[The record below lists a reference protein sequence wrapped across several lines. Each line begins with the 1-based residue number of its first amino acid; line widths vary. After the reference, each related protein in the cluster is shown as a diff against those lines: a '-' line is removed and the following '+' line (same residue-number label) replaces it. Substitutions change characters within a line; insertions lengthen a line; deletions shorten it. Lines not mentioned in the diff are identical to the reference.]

1 MNPSLPNFQ
10 SRPLRSLSLGPG
22 IVLAVLLALGTTPI
36 VSTIGRAAEAGST
49 NAPNPL
55 LTVERIFKGS
65 EFGGEGFGGHW
76 LEDSSGYVTWEK
88 PASGGPGQDLV
99 RHDPA
104 TDKRDVL
111 LAASELIPAGKT
123 QPLSVDDY
131 AWSTDRSKVLI
142 YTNSKKVWRTHARG
156 DYWVL
161 DRTSHELFQ
170 IGGNAPDS
178 SLMFAK
184 FSPDGTHV
192 AYVRDRNLYS
202 QDLRSRKVT
211 TLTDTPNE
219 HLIHGAFDWVYE
231 EEFSMQ
237 DGFRWSPDSKSIAF
251 WQLDTEGVREVSLV
265 NNTDSLY
272 PQVQRI
278 PYPKTGELNS
288 ACRIGVVDAA
298 GGDIRWMKTP
308 GDPREHYIHDLQW
321 IPRTRRLLLQQ
332 LNRLQNT
339 NRVFVAESA
348 TGEVIPLLVDSD
360 KAWVEAHNDLT
371 WHSDGRRF
379 LFWSERDQWQ
389 HLYWAGLKNGKLKPA
404 TRGAF
409 DVTELVR
416 VQEARQELYFTASP
430 DNPTQRY
437 LYRSSFRGGSPERL
451 TPTNAPG
458 THKYVAS
465 PDGRWAFH
473 TVSSFTVPPKTE
485 LISLP
490 DHKTVRVLA
499 DNQKIREKLA
509 TLKVP
514 TTEFFRVPVGDGLEI
529 DGWCVLPPEFDRT
542 KKHPLLVHVYGEP
555 AGQTVKDQWGGS
567 SQLWHWMLAQQ
578 GYVVMSFD
586 NRGTATPRG
595 HDWRKSIYR
604 QVGIL
609 ASQDQAAALKHVL
622 ATRPYLDPQRVG
634 IWGWSGGGS
643 MTLNALLRHPDLYTA
658 GISIASVPNMRLYD
672 TIYQE
677 RYMGLP
683 SDNAEGYRQGSP
695 LTFAD
700 RLQGK
705 LLLIHG
711 TGDDNCHYQGAEALV
726 NAFITHGKQFRMMS
740 YPNRSHSINEGL
752 NTSVHLRQLMTDF
765 LHETLPPGPR

>member
-1 MNPSLPNFQ
+1 MNPSLPNLQ

-22 IVLAVLLALGTTPI
+22 ILLGVLLALGTTSL
-36 VSTIGRAAEAGST
+36 VSIIGRAAEAVST
-49 NAPNPL
+49 NAPSPL
-55 LTVERIFKGS
+55 LTVERIFKGG

-88 PASGGPGQDLV
+88 PGNGGPGQDLV

-104 TDKRDVL
+104 TDKRDIL

-131 AWSTDRSKVLI
+131 SWSTDRSKVLI
-142 YTNSKKVWRTHARG
+142 YTNSKKVWRTNARG

-170 IGGNAPDS
+170 LGGNAPAS
-178 SLMFAK
+178 SLQFAK

-192 AYVRDRNLYS
+192 AYVRERNLYS

-231 EEFSMQ
+231 EEFTMQ

-251 WQLDTEGVREVSLV
+251 WQLDTEGVREVALV

-288 ACRIGVVDAA
+288 ACRIGVVDAS
-298 GGDIRWMKTP
+298 GGDIRWVKTP

-339 NRVFVAESA
+339 NRVFLAESA
-348 TGEVIPLLVDSD
+348 TGEVTPLLVDSD

-371 WHSDGRRF
+371 WHTDGRRF
-379 LFWSERDQWQ
+379 LFWSERDHWQ

-437 LYRSSFRGGSPERL
+437 LYRTSFRGHGLERL

-514 TTEFFRVPVGDGLEI
+514 TTEFFRVPVGDGIEI
-529 DGWCVLPPEFDRT
+529 DGWCLLPPEFDRT
-542 KKHPLLVHVYGEP
+542 KKHPLIVHVYGEP

-567 SQLWHWMLAQQ
+567 GQLWHWMLAQQ

-609 ASQDQAAALKHVL
+609 ASQDQATALKHVL
-622 ATRPYLDPQRVG
+622 ATRPYLDPKRVG

-658 GISIASVPNMRLYD
+658 GIAIASVPNMRLYD

-700 RLQGK
+700 GLQGN

-740 YPNRSHSINEGL
+740 YPNRSHSISEGL

>member
-1 MNPSLPNFQ
+1 MNPSLPNRP
-10 SRPLRSLSLGPG
+10 SCPLRSLSLGPG
-22 IVLAVLLALGTTPI
+22 ILLVVLLALGTTSL
-36 VSTIGRAAEAGST
+36 VSIIGRAAEPGST
-49 NAPNPL
+49 NAPSPL

-88 PASGGPGQDLV
+88 PGNGGPGQDLV
-99 RHDPA
+99 RHHPT
-104 TDKRDVL
+104 TDKRDIL

-131 AWSTDRSKVLI
+131 SWSTDRSKVLI
-142 YTNSKKVWRTHARG
+142 YTNSKKVWRTNARG

-170 IGGNAPDS
+170 LGGNAPAS

-192 AYVRDRNLYS
+192 AYVRERNLYS

-231 EEFSMQ
+231 EEFTMQ

-251 WQLDTEGVREVSLV
+251 WQLDTEGVREVALV

-272 PQVQRI
+272 PNVQRI

-288 ACRIGVVDAA
+288 ACRIGVVDAS
-298 GGDIRWMKTP
+298 GGDIRWVKTP

-321 IPRTRRLLLQQ
+321 IPRTRSLLLQQ

-339 NRVFVAESA
+339 NRVFMAESA
-348 TGEVIPLLVDSD
+348 TGEVTPLLVDSD

-379 LFWSERDQWQ
+379 LFWSERDHWQ

-437 LYRSSFRGGSPERL
+437 LYRSSFRGHGLERL

-514 TTEFFRVPVGDGLEI
+514 TTEFFRVPVGDGIEI

-542 KKHPLLVHVYGEP
+542 KKHPLIVHVYGEP

-567 SQLWHWMLAQQ
+567 GQLWHWMLAQQ

-622 ATRPYLDPQRVG
+622 ATRPYLDPKRVG

-700 RLQGK
+700 QLQGK

-740 YPNRSHSINEGL
+740 YPNRSHSISEGL

>member
-1 MNPSLPNFQ
+1 MNPFLPNLQ

-22 IVLAVLLALGTTPI
+22 ILLGVLLALGTTPL
-36 VSTIGRAAEAGST
+36 VSNIGRAAEAVST
-49 NAPNPL
+49 NAPSPL
-55 LTVERIFKGS
+55 LTVERIFKGG

-88 PASGGPGQDLV
+88 PGNGGPGQDLV
-99 RHDPA
+99 RHHPA
-104 TDKRDVL
+104 TDKRDIL

-131 AWSTDRSKVLI
+131 SWSTDRSKVLI
-142 YTNSKKVWRTHARG
+142 YTNSKKVWRTNARG

-170 IGGNAPDS
+170 LGGNAPAS
-178 SLMFAK
+178 SLQFAK

-192 AYVRDRNLYS
+192 AYVRERNLYS

-231 EEFSMQ
+231 EEFTMQ

-251 WQLDTEGVREVSLV
+251 WQLDTEGVREVALV

-288 ACRIGVVDAA
+288 ACRIGVVDAS
-298 GGDIRWMKTP
+298 GGDIRWVKTP

-339 NRVFVAESA
+339 NRVFIAESA
-348 TGEVIPLLVDSD
+348 TGEVTPLLVDSD

-371 WHSDGRRF
+371 WHTDGRRF
-379 LFWSERDQWQ
+379 LFWSERDHWQ

-437 LYRSSFRGGSPERL
+437 LYRTSFRGHGLERL

-509 TLKVP
+509 P
-514 TTEFFRVPVGDGLEI
+514 
-529 DGWCVLPPEFDRT
+529 
-542 KKHPLLVHVYGEP
+542 
-555 AGQTVKDQWGGS
+555 
-567 SQLWHWMLAQQ
+567 
-578 GYVVMSFD
+578 
-586 NRGTATPRG
+586 
-595 HDWRKSIYR
+595 
-604 QVGIL
+604 
-609 ASQDQAAALKHVL
+609 
-622 ATRPYLDPQRVG
+622 
-634 IWGWSGGGS
+634 
-643 MTLNALLRHPDLYTA
+643 
-658 GISIASVPNMRLYD
+658 
-672 TIYQE
+672 
-677 RYMGLP
+677 
-683 SDNAEGYRQGSP
+683 
-695 LTFAD
+695 
-700 RLQGK
+700 
-705 LLLIHG
+705 
-711 TGDDNCHYQGAEALV
+711 
-726 NAFITHGKQFRMMS
+726 
-740 YPNRSHSINEGL
+740 
-752 NTSVHLRQLMTDF
+752 
-765 LHETLPPGPR
+765 

>member
-1 MNPSLPNFQ
+1 MNPSLPNLP
-10 SRPLRSLSLGPG
+10 SCPLRSLPLGPG
-22 IVLAVLLALGTTPI
+22 ILLVVLLALGTTSL
-36 VSTIGRAAEAGST
+36 VSIIGRAAEAGST
-49 NAPNPL
+49 NAPSPL
-55 LTVERIFKGS
+55 LTVERIFKGG

-88 PASGGPGQDLV
+88 PGNGGPGQDLV
-99 RHDPA
+99 RHHPA
-104 TDKRDVL
+104 TDKRDIL

-142 YTNSKKVWRTHARG
+142 YTNSKKVWRTNARG
-156 DYWVL
+156 DYWML

-170 IGGNAPDS
+170 LGGNAPAS

-192 AYVRDRNLYS
+192 AYVRERNLYS

-231 EEFSMQ
+231 EEFTMQ

-251 WQLDTEGVREVSLV
+251 WQLDTEGVREVALV

-272 PQVQRI
+272 PNVQRI

-288 ACRIGVVDAA
+288 ACRIGVVDAS
-298 GGDIRWMKTP
+298 GGDIRWVKTP

-321 IPRTRRLLLQQ
+321 IPRTRSLLLQQ

-339 NRVFVAESA
+339 NRVFIAESA
-348 TGEVIPLLVDSD
+348 TGEVTPLLVDSD

-379 LFWSERDQWQ
+379 LFWSERDHWQ

-437 LYRSSFRGGSPERL
+437 LYRSSFRGHGLERL

-514 TTEFFRVPVGDGLEI
+514 TTEFFRVPVGDGIEI

-542 KKHPLLVHVYGEP
+542 KKHPLIVHVYGEP

-567 SQLWHWMLAQQ
+567 GQLWHWMLAQQ

-609 ASQDQAAALKHVL
+609 ASQDQATALKHVL
-622 ATRPYLDPQRVG
+622 AKRPYLDPKRVG

-658 GISIASVPNMRLYD
+658 GIAIASVPNMRLYD

-700 RLQGK
+700 QLQGK

-740 YPNRSHSINEGL
+740 YPNRSHSISEGL

-765 LHETLPPGPR
+765 LHEILPPGPR

>member
-1 MNPSLPNFQ
+1 
-10 SRPLRSLSLGPG
+10 
-22 IVLAVLLALGTTPI
+22 
-36 VSTIGRAAEAGST
+36 
-49 NAPNPL
+49 
-55 LTVERIFKGS
+55 
-65 EFGGEGFGGHW
+65 
-76 LEDSSGYVTWEK
+76 
-88 PASGGPGQDLV
+88 
-99 RHDPA
+99 
-104 TDKRDVL
+104 
-111 LAASELIPAGKT
+111 
-123 QPLSVDDY
+123 
-131 AWSTDRSKVLI
+131 
-142 YTNSKKVWRTHARG
+142 
-156 DYWVL
+156 
-161 DRTSHELFQ
+161 
-170 IGGNAPDS
+170 
-178 SLMFAK
+178 
-184 FSPDGTHV
+184 
-192 AYVRDRNLYS
+192 
-202 QDLRSRKVT
+202 
-211 TLTDTPNE
+211 
-219 HLIHGAFDWVYE
+219 
-231 EEFSMQ
+231 
-237 DGFRWSPDSKSIAF
+237 
-251 WQLDTEGVREVSLV
+251 
-265 NNTDSLY
+265 
-272 PQVQRI
+272 
-278 PYPKTGELNS
+278 LNS
-288 ACRIGVVDAA
+288 ACRIGVVDAT
-298 GGDIRWMKTP
+298 GGDIRWVKAP
-308 GDPREHYIHDLQW
+308 GDAREHYLHDLQW
-321 IPRTRRLLLQQ
+321 IPGTRRLLIQQ

-339 NRVFVAESA
+339 NRVFIAETS
-348 TGEVIPLLVDSD
+348 TGDVKQLLIDSD

-379 LFWSERDQWQ
+379 LFWSERDGWQ
-389 HLYWAGLKNGKLKPA
+389 HLYWAGLKNGKLKAA

-416 VQEARQELYFTASP
+416 VREGGNELYFTASP

-437 LYRSSFRGGSPERL
+437 LYRSSLRGGGLERI

-514 TTEFFRVPVGDGLEI
+514 TTEFFRVPVGDGIEI

-542 KKHPLLVHVYGEP
+542 KKHPLIVHVYGEP
-555 AGQTVKDQWGGS
+555 AGQTVKDQWGGAG
-567 SQLWHWMLAQQ
+567 QLWHWMLAQQ

-622 ATRPYLDPQRVG
+622 ATRPYLDPKRVG

-726 NAFITHGKQFRMMS
+726 NAFIAHGKQFRMMS